1 MADETKTAKAVTPK
15 GFKLVKGAAMDL
27 RGVNFKVTNELLK
40 NPNVIAVIK
49 EADEVRSPHIG
60 SPGSDREGLI
70 VPA

>member
-15 GFKLVKGAAMDL
+15 GFKLVKGAAGAAMDL

-40 NPNVIAVIK
+40 NPNVIAVIQRNCP
-49 EADEVRSPHIG
+49 EAFS
-60 SPGSDREGLI
+60 EGLI

>member
-40 NPNVIAVIK
+40 NPNVIVVIQRNCP
-49 EADEVRSPHIG
+49 EAFS
-60 SPGSDREGLI
+60 EGLI

>member
-1 MADETKTAKAVTPK
+1 MADETKTVKAVTPK

-40 NPNVIAVIK
+40 NPNVIAVIQRNCP
-49 EADEVRSPHIG
+49 EAFS
-60 SPGSDREGLI
+60 EGLI

>member
-40 NPNVIAVIK
+40 NPNVNAVIQRNCP
-49 EADEVRSPHIG
+49 EAFS
-60 SPGSDREGLI
+60 EGLI

>member
-40 NPNVIAVIK
+40 NPNVIAVIQRNCP
-49 EADEVRSPHIG
+49 EAF
-60 SPGSDREGLI
+60 SDGLI

>member
-40 NPNVIAVIK
+40 NPNVIAVIQRNCP
-49 EADEVRSPHIG
+49 EAFS
-60 SPGSDREGLI
+60 EGLI

>member
-15 GFKLVKGAAMDL
+15 GFKLVRGAAMDL

-40 NPNVIAVIK
+40 NPNVIAVIQRNCP
-49 EADEVRSPHIG
+49 EAFS
-60 SPGSDREGLI
+60 EGLI